1 MGLSINT
8 TPARLSIETIPG
20 KLQID
25 TRKAKLERTQEQ
37 AKVSIETEQPQILID
52 QYECFAEEGLKNNI
66 DLAKDLSQRAYQ
78 SAMEYIAKKAQDGD
92 EMAKIGNKAS
102 IMLDIIKND
111 SIKTYDFNMV
121 TIPKSRPKIN
131 VTGGT
136 VDIQVEPLN
145 DIGKL
150 NGVSTRFTPGEITFN
165 NTPSTLNIK
174 VQSYGSINI
183 SYSGNNVDSYI

>member
-8 TPARLSIETIPG
+8 TPAKLSIETIPG

-25 TRKAKLERTQEQ
+25 TRRAQLELTQQ
-37 AKVSIETEQPQILID
+37 RAKVNIKTEQPRILID
-52 QYECFAEEGLKNNI
+52 QYECFAEEGLKNTI

-78 SAMEYIAKKAQDGD
+78 SVMEYIAKTAQDGD

-102 IMLDIIKND
+102 IMLDIIKSD
-111 SIKTYDFNMV
+111 SIIIHDFNMV
-121 TIPKSRPKIN
+121 TMPMSRPKID
-131 VTGGT
+131 VAGGT
-136 VDIQVEPLN
+136 VDIQVEPQN
-145 DIGKL
+145 DIGEI
-150 NGVSTRFTPGEITFN
+150 NGVTRRFIPGEITFN
-165 NTPSTLNIK
+165 NTPSMLNIK

>member
-8 TPARLSIETIPG
+8 TPAKLSIETIAG

-25 TRKAKLERTQEQ
+25 TRRAQLELTQQ
-37 AKVSIETEQPQILID
+37 RAKVNIKTEQPRILID
-52 QYECFAEEGLKNNI
+52 QYECFAEEGLKNTI

-78 SAMEYIAKKAQDGD
+78 SVMEYIAKTAQDGD

-102 IMLDIIKND
+102 IMLDIIKSD
-111 SIKTYDFNMV
+111 SIIIHDFNMV
-121 TIPKSRPKIN
+121 TMPMSRPKID
-131 VTGGT
+131 VAGGT
-136 VDIQVEPLN
+136 VDIQVEPQN
-145 DIGKL
+145 DIGEI
-150 NGVSTRFTPGEITFN
+150 NGVTRRFIPGEITFN